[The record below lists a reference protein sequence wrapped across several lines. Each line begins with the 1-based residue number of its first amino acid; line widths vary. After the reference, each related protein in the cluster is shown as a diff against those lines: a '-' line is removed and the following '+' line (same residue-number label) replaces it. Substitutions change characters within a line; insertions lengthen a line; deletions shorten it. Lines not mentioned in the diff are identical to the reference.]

1 MRPLIGVTVI
11 GVTDV
16 QQMRMLALALLA
28 QAGMRPNVH
37 RVSGLLHILRR

>member
-1 MRPLIGVTVI
+1 MRPLI

-16 QQMRMLALALLA
+16 QQMTMLALALLA
-28 QAGMRPNVH
+28 KAGMRPNVR